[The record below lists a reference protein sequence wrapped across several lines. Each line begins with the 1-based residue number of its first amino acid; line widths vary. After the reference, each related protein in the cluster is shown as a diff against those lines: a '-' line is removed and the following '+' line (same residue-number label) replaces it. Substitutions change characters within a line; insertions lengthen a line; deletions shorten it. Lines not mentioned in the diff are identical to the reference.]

1 MTGSRI
7 VKLALLGIAIFGG
20 VAAADVQYSF
30 TTFDVPYPGAFQTT
44 PGGINDNEQIAGF
57 YLTGGLASHG
67 FLLND
72 GAFSTYDFTTADC
85 CTDFHAINNLS
96 QVVGYGGSVSFLFIA
111 GTFSTI
117 SVPGSTFTNASGIND
132 AGQIVGDTLISNVE
146 QGFLLTGSSFTLIP
160 NVGRAIGINND
171 GQIVGTVGTHGYLLS
186 GGALSTFD
194 FPGAL
199 NTNPFG
205 INNEGEIVGWYQ
217 ATDLSLHGFTLDHG
231 AFSEI
236 DVPGSTDTQVF
247 GINNKGQ
254 IVGLSDGHGFLA
266 TPIPEPRILPILTA
280 CLLGLL
286 AITRRRK
293 RA

>member
-1 MTGSRI
+1 
-7 VKLALLGIAIFGG
+7 
-20 VAAADVQYSF
+20 
-30 TTFDVPYPGAFQTT
+30 VPYSGAFQTT
-44 PGGINDNEQIAGF
+44 PTGINDSEQIAGF
-57 YLTGGLASHG
+57 YLTGALVSHG
-67 FLLND
+67 FLLNN

-85 CTDFHAINNLS
+85 CTDFHAINNLN
-96 QVVGYGGSVSFLFIA
+96 QVVGYGGTVSFLFAA

-117 SVPGSTFTNASGIND
+117 SVPGSTFTSANGIND
-132 AGQIVGDTLISNVE
+132 AGQIAGETIVSNVE

-160 NVGRAIGINND
+160 NVDRATGINNA

-199 NTNPFG
+199 NTAPFG

-217 ATDLSLHGFTLDHG
+217 ATDLSLHGFALDQG

-247 GINNKGQ
+247 GINNEGQ

-266 TPIPEPRILPILTA
+266 TPTPEPRTLPILAA
-280 CLLGLL
+280 CLLGLF